1 MDHPLS
7 DLITAKIKEAEANGA
22 FDNLAGAGKPLD
34 LSDKDA
40 DFLAR
45 SMQQNGAVPEFVV
58 LHKKIESLRARL
70 PDLTVS
76 ERKKVLAEIAQ
87 LEPRLALAKQ
97 AWSR

>member
-22 FDNLAGAGKPLD
+22 FDDLSGAGKPLD

-40 DFLAR
+40 DFLSRAMR
-45 SMQQNGAVPEFVV
+45 QNGAVPEFVR
-58 LHKKIESLRARL
+58 LHKKIEEQRAKLSDL
-70 PDLTVS
+70 PVA
-76 ERKKVLAEIAQ
+76 ERKAVLTEIAK
-87 LEPRLALAKQ
+87 LEPQLALAKQ